1 MTLLPGWEAL
11 AMTAERTDD
20 RVVQRRDRA
29 EIGGLVVAAI
39 GSVPLLLVMLVL
51 GQQLA
56 QVDPSQGS
64 AGITRDGHPLGTG
77 TVVAVLIAAVVVL
90 LYAGLPRPG
99 RLWSALG
106 TSRAAVA
113 QGAGGVVVGGAALLA
128 NSFHFYFTGPDDGC
142 TYSGC
147 WPLYQ
152 QTAALAAPGILT
164 GLSMLVMALLWR
176 RTPWS
181 VRALVPLVVLLVTLG
196 VQYAVWDS
204 TLIPIFERVPR

>member
-1 MTLLPGWEAL
+1 
-11 AMTAERTDD
+11 MTAERTDD
-20 RVVQRRDRA
+20 RVVLRRDRA
-29 EIGGLVVAAI
+29 EIGGLVLAGV
-39 GSVPLLLVMLVL
+39 GSVPLLLVMVVL

-64 AGITRDGHPLGTG
+64 AGITRDGNPLGAG
-77 TVVAVLIAAVVVL
+77 TAVAVLIAAVVAL

-99 RLWSALG
+99 RLRSARG
-106 TSRAAVA
+106 TARAAVA
-113 QGAGGVVVGGAALLA
+113 QGVGGVVVGGESLLV
-128 NSFHFYFTGPDDGC
+128 NSIHFYFTGPDDGC

-147 WPLYQ
+147 WPLYH

-176 RTPWS
+176 RTPWW
-181 VRALVPLVVLLVTLG
+181 VRASVPLVVLLVTLG

-204 TLIPIFERVPR
+204 YLIPIFEGVPR